1 MKKIANKLILLLFFS
16 LLWSCGFEV
25 LNKSEINNIF
35 FKEIDAFGDRKINF
49 KIKNNLLINSK
60 EDSKNVVVLKLNTDK
75 LKEIKEK
82 NIKNETTKY
91 QITLTTSLE
100 LQINENQNDES
111 FKHQISVKGDYLV
124 GDNNSI
130 TLNNEKKLTENLIEE
145 ISEDILKTITSKIND
160 I

>member
-1 MKKIANKLILLLFFS
+1 MKKIAYKLILLLFFS

>member
-1 MKKIANKLILLLFFS
+1 MKNISYKLILLLS
-16 LLWSCGFEV
+16 LLLWSCGFEV

-35 FKEIDAFGDRKINF
+35 FKEIDAIGDRKINF

-60 EDSKNVVVLKLNTDK
+60 EDSNNVIVLKLNTDK

-91 QITLTTSLE
+91 QITLTTRLE
-100 LQINENQNDES
+100 FQINESNNDEN
-111 FKHQISVKGDYLV
+111 FKFQISVNGDYLV

-145 ISEDILKTITSKIND
+145 ISEDILKTITSKISD